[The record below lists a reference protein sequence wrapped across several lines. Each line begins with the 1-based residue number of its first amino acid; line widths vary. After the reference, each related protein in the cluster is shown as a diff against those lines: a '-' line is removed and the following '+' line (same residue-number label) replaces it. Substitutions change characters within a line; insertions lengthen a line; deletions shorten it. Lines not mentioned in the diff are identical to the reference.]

1 MWNRRH
7 GEDGDTPTCSIYINN
22 SCQSCQVL
30 CPVLPV
36 SSEEFS
42 GQCHHTYTFAYR
54 YTVHIH
60 IQAILQNILDHASK
74 MKEES
79 LVKDPPLPARPWNS
93 SF

>member
-7 GEDGDTPTCSIYINN
+7 GEDGDTPTCSIFYINN
-22 SCQSCQVL
+22 SCQTARFCAPSCQSHL
-30 CPVLPV
+30 KNFQDSATTPTH
-36 SSEEFS
+36 SRT
-42 GQCHHTYTFAYR
+42 GTQYTY
-54 YTVHIH
+54 